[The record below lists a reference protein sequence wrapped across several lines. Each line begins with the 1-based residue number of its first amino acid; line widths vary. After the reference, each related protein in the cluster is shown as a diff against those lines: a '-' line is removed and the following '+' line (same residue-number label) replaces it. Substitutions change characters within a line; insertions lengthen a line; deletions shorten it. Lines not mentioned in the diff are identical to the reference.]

1 MVLLKNWM
9 KWDGSKMK
17 KSRFIYIAKFKSK
30 QGKQYE
36 FGFDNLDQLRIH
48 LVHGWELPYDESK
61 LESLDTS
68 GVIYDRDDI
77 TIRQVGVV
85 R

>member
-1 MVLLKNWM
+1 
-9 KWDGSKMK
+9 MK
-17 KSRFIYIAKFKSK
+17 KMNRFIYLVKFKSK
-30 QGKQYE
+30 GGKEYE
-36 FGFDNLDQLRIH
+36 IAFPDLDQLRIH

-61 LESLDTS
+61 LEILDTS